1 MANEIKKTDQQPTLP
16 LTKVNYI
23 MMAACLLLIV
33 VGMYLMAGSPNE
45 GDTFNYHIFDAS
57 RVTVGPLLALAGF
70 VLMAPA
76 ILYRKK

>member
-1 MANEIKKTDQQPTLP
+1 
-16 LTKVNYI
+16 
-23 MMAACLLLIV
+23 
-33 VGMYLMAGSPNE
+33 MYLMAGSPNE